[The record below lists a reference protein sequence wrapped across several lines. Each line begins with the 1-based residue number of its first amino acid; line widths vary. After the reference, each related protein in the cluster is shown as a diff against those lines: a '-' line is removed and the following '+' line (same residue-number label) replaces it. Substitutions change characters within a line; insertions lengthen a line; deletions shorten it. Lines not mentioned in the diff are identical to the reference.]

1 MNHDPSVGSK
11 INLLSQYHHFLS
23 AVEQNQVENIR
34 CYLVL
39 ETGMIF

>member
-23 AVEQNQVENIR
+23 VEQNQVENIR